1 MIADQIIKPTED
13 IKELEQRPERKTT
26 SLVLD
31 LFKKCEDYAW
41 VKLTELNI
49 KKNTAMQYVRHLATK
64 GAAPYMTT
72 LFYFQEKFPQ
82 YKWNPNHPLG
92 NVHLTGGGFV
102 KNLEYLKDDFNHEVR
117 NK

>member
-1 MIADQIIKPTED
+1 
-13 IKELEQRPERKTT
+13 
-26 SLVLD
+26 
-31 LFKKCEDYAW
+31 
-41 VKLTELNI
+41 
-49 KKNTAMQYVRHLATK
+49 MQYVQHLATK

-102 KNLEYLKDDFNHEVR
+102 KNLEYLKDDFNHEWITQLHAGIGKCLNCV
-117 NK
+117 

>member
-1 MIADQIIKPTED
+1 MIADQIIKPTEH

-49 KKNTAMQYVRHLATK
+49 KKNTAMQYVQVCTIR
-64 GAAPYMTT
+64 
-72 LFYFQEKFPQ
+72 
-82 YKWNPNHPLG
+82 
-92 NVHLTGGGFV
+92 
-102 KNLEYLKDDFNHEVR
+102 EYLLHRISYFFLAPR
-117 NK
+117 N

>member
-1 MIADQIIKPTED
+1 
-13 IKELEQRPERKTT
+13 
-26 SLVLD
+26 
-31 LFKKCEDYAW
+31 
-41 VKLTELNI
+41 
-49 KKNTAMQYVRHLATK
+49 
-64 GAAPYMTT
+64 MTT

>member
-49 KKNTAMQYVRHLATK
+49 KKNTAMQYVRVCTIRE
-64 GAAPYMTT
+64 
-72 LFYFQEKFPQ
+72 YFIGSHTF
-82 YKWNPNHPLG
+82 
-92 NVHLTGGGFV
+92 F
-102 KNLEYLKDDFNHEVR
+102 
-117 NK
+117 